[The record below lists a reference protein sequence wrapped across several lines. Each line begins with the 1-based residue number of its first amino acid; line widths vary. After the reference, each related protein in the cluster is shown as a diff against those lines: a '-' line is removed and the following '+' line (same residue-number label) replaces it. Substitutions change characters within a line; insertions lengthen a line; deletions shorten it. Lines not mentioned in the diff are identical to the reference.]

1 VSEVTAGLPSGRF
14 PLTHL
19 WFLYYLLVLYALVLL
34 CRGLIV
40 RLDRATRV
48 RGAADAIVRSAIR
61 SGTAPVLLAIP
72 VSLTLYLR
80 HDWFIWFG
88 IPTPDVSLVPEL
100 TSVAAFGTAMVFGW
114 LVHRQRHLI
123 DSWRDQWPVHLLAA
137 AGATTACLWIAGL
150 EPSLV
155 PEPAGARK
163 LVFAACYAL
172 AIWTW
177 NFAIIGLA
185 LRFLSENN
193 PGVRYVA
200 DASYWIYMVHLPVV
214 AAIQVLVGNLQ
225 WHWGLKLPMI
235 LAGSLFV
242 LFLSYDLMVRPTV
255 VGKLLNGR
263 KYPRQLRRLASDGG
277 GERDDR
283 DVREPGHRRGKFDRT
298 LAVARCTRDRGRH
311 LRQEQCRQNHRGA
324 AVVNVLQERETVRM
338 AVLVRIEGVDEHAC
352 VDGVAGRRQA
362 AGARGRAIAT
372 AHTPTRAALQGLAL
386 RGHYR
391 LPDESASTPP
401 LPGRNAASSLR
412 PDLRK
417 SSHPVAA
424 DRSSAARSASMGMIT
439 PTG

>member
-1 VSEVTAGLPSGRF
+1 MPINERLHAIDAVRAFALLLGVALHAGFSFIPGLPPGLWAVKDSSPSVAVAALVFVSHVFRMSLFFFVAGFFARLLFKRDGAGGFWSNRGKRILLPLVAGWILVFPLVTTVWSWGLTGDFGLPPVSEVTAGLPSGNF
-14 PLTHL
+14 PLMHL

-263 KYPRQLRRLASDGG
+263 KYPRQLRSSPDARLA
-277 GERDDR
+277 
-283 DVREPGHRRGKFDRT
+283 P
-298 LAVARCTRDRGRH
+298 A
-311 LRQEQCRQNHRGA
+311 
-324 AVVNVLQERETVRM
+324 VRM
-338 AVLVRIEGVDEHAC
+338 P
-352 VDGVAGRRQA
+352 Q
-362 AGARGRAIAT
+362 
-372 AHTPTRAALQGLAL
+372 
-386 RGHYR
+386 
-391 LPDESASTPP
+391 
-401 LPGRNAASSLR
+401 
-412 PDLRK
+412 
-417 SSHPVAA
+417 
-424 DRSSAARSASMGMIT
+424 
-439 PTG
+439 